1 MIAGFL
7 DTDTG
12 IFTPDM
18 EITEDSDIDKFLE
31 KHDLIMVMIS
41 KK

>member
-7 DTDTG
+7 DTDTD

-18 EITEDSDIDKFLE
+18 EINCDDDIDVFME
-31 KHDLIMVMIS
+31 KHDLLVVMML